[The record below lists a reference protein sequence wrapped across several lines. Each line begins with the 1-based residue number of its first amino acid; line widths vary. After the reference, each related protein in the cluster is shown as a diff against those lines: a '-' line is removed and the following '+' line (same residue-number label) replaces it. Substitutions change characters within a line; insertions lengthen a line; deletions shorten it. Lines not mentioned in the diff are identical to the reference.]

1 MAWTASLVRT
11 PLIVGNWKMNTT
23 LSDAVTLM
31 QALLPRVADLNT
43 IELVVCPPFPWIVD
57 LRRMVAQSSISVGAQ
72 NIHTQDGGAYTG
84 EVSARML
91 ADVCN
96 YVLVGQ
102 YERRILF
109 ADKDAIVR
117 QKMLVALKRGL
128 RPILCVGETADQ
140 LDEGSGAYV
149 LTAQLESALEEAE
162 VSSSLV
168 VAYEPVWTTMGR
180 VAPPPLSY
188 VGEMCGIVR
197 DTVRDLQGGELAE
210 SIRVIYGG
218 QVSPR
223 NVQEIAADERID
235 GVLAGSASVN
245 ADNFA
250 ALARAFS
257 ERKSPGI

>member
-1 MAWTASLVRT
+1 MPRSRMPLV
-11 PLIVGNWKMNTT
+11 VGNWKMNTT
-23 LSDAVTLM
+23 LSDATALVR
-31 QALLPRVADLNT
+31 ALLTRVVDLT
-43 IELVVCPPFPWIVD
+43 DVELVLCPPFPWLVEVSR
-57 LRRMVAQSSISVGAQ
+57 LLSGTPVAVGAQ

-91 ADVCN
+91 AGLCR

-109 ADKDAIVR
+109 GDKHAIVR
-117 QKMLVALKRGL
+117 QKMLAGSKHGL

-140 LDEGSGAYV
+140 LDEASGAYV
-149 LTAQLESALEEAE
+149 VTSQLESALEDAE

-188 VGEMCGIVR
+188 VGDMCGIVR
-197 DTVRDLQGGELAE
+197 DTVRELQGAE
-210 SIRVIYGG
+210 PAEQIRVIYGG
-218 QVSPR
+218 QVNPR
-223 NVQEIAADERID
+223 NVAEIAADERID
-235 GVLAGSASVN
+235 GVLAGAASVN
-245 ADNFA
+245 ADNFS

-257 ERKSPGI
+257 AQALPTT